1 MKTKPIVTRQSLLTM
16 LQADKERQIQVVG
29 RALVALFR
37 RQTED
42 ERTANATKHDNSVGF
57 SAPDAKSGTLS
68 AKAFMKHG
76 TLEDWQLA
84 KWMRLEN
91 GRPRIVKYADQL
103 NQIALEKRAK

>member
-1 MKTKPIVTRQSLLTM
+1 MNTKHIVTRESLLT
-16 LQADKERQIQVVG
+16 LLNAPRERQIQVVG

-42 ERTANATKHDNSVGF
+42 ERYNNVTKHDNSVGF
-57 SAPDAKSGTLS
+57 SAPDAKSGTLC
-68 AKAFMKHG
+68 AKAFLKRG

-91 GRPRIVKYADQL
+91 GRPRIVKYANQL